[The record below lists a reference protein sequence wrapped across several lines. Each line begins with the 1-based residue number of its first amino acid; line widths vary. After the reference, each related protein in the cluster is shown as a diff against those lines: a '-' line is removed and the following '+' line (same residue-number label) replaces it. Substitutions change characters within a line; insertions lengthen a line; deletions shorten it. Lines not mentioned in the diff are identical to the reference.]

1 MREQL
6 ACLDCPAAW
15 GMPVPDYSVELH
27 ELVRIN
33 GMCPEC
39 GSLRVVTLEVAIEAK
54 EGRL

>member
-6 ACLDCPAAW
+6 ACLDCDHAW
-15 GMPVPDYSVELH
+15 GMPVPDYSVKLH

-33 GMCPEC
+33 GICPEC
-39 GSLRVVTLEVAIEAK
+39 RSLRVVRLEVAIEAK